1 MKSEK
6 PEYLKLYEFL
16 RGEITD
22 GVWPYGMRLPSRRQL
37 AADRGLS
44 VVTVEHSYELLCQE
58 GYVEPRPRSGYFTC
72 YRPGDSLAV
81 AEAESAPRRMHPA
94 ISGGEDAFPFSVLAR
109 SMRRVLSDYGENL
122 LNKSPN
128 SGCMELRSALSGY
141 LARNRGIQAA
151 TDQIII
157 GSGSEYLYGL
167 VVEMLGR
174 ERVFAIED
182 PSYEK
187 IERVY
192 QAKGVVCD
200 PLPLGRDGIR
210 SAALAATKASVLHIT
225 PFRSFP
231 TGVTASA
238 SKRAEY
244 LYWALEGDRYIVE
257 DDFESE
263 FSLLRKP
270 EETVY
275 SRSDRQNVIY
285 LNTFTRTVSPSLR
298 VGYMVLPRQLLALF
312 EKRVGFYSCTV
323 PAFEQ
328 YLLAELISSG
338 DFERHINRIRR
349 RMRRQA
355 RGAEEAAGTRAE
367 AE

>member
-6 PEYLKLYEFL
+6 PEYLKLYESM
-16 RGEITD
+16 RREITRGD
-22 GVWPYGMRLPSRRQL
+22 WPAGARLPSRRQTAL
-37 AADRGLS
+37 DRGLS
-44 VVTVEHSYELLCQE
+44 AITVEHSYELLCQE
-58 GYVEPRPRSGYFTC
+58 GYAEARPRSGYYVA
-72 YRPGDSLAV
+72 YRSADGFAAPEALPHPQTPV
-81 AEAESAPRRMHPA
+81 APT
-94 ISGGEDAFPFSVLAR
+94 GVEDAFPFSVLAR
-109 SMRRVLSDYGENL
+109 AMRRVLADYGESI

-128 SGCMELRSALSGY
+128 MGCMELRTALSRY
-141 LARNRGIQAA
+141 LARNRGIQAEEG
-151 TDQIII
+151 QIVI

-167 VVEMLGR
+167 VVETLGAD
-174 ERVFAIED
+174 RVFAIED

-192 QAKGVVCD
+192 QSKGVVCD

-210 SAALAATKASVLHIT
+210 SHALAGTTATVLHIT

-244 LYWALEGDRYIVE
+244 IRWAERGDRYIVE

-270 EETVY
+270 EETVF
-275 SRSDRQNVIY
+275 SLSDRENVIY

-298 VGYMVLPRQLLALF
+298 VGYMVLPRRLVPTF
-312 EKRVGFYSCTV
+312 ERRVGFYSCTV

-328 YLLAELISSG
+328 YVLADLITGG
-338 DFERHINRIRR
+338 DFERHINRMRRARR
-349 RMRRQA
+349 RQL
-355 RGAEEAAGTRAE
+355 RG
-367 AE
+367 